1 MAMGIPGDGWRFM
14 SFTDGQGRDTF
25 QRWLDKGVDIGR
37 RKGVETAIKTTLRF
51 LRFSRKDIWK
61 EPHFKW
67 LSDGVGEI
75 RSDYGN
81 VEYRPLGC
89 NGPNADQFTILLGAF
104 KKGKV
109 WTPSDARKTAVKLKK
124 ELAKDPERGRKYEIK
139 L

>member
-1 MAMGIPGDGWRFM
+1 MA
-14 SFTDGQGRDTF
+14 DGQGRDTF
-25 QRWLDKGVDIGR
+25 QRWLEKEIDRGQ

-51 LRFSRKDIWK
+51 LRFSRRELWR

-67 LSDGVGEI
+67 LSDGIGEI

-89 NGPNADQFTILLGAF
+89 QGPYWDQFTILIGAF
-104 KKGKV
+104 KKGRV
-109 WTPSDARKTAVKLKK
+109 WTPHDARKTAISKGE
-124 ELAKDPERGRKYEIK
+124 ELLELPALGNRYEIK